1 MIAKEIS
8 DGWADQT
15 TLSPDAIND
24 LLGMLY
30 EKHPTIP
37 NDKTLVQILNTN
49 LGHFLVRAEPETRQ
63 IHIGPLTD
71 EQAAS
76 LAGRVAELGVPATEL
91 YPEMDRQWA
100 VQMDA
105 RITEAWERGDDRMP
119 SENRVKKLVDDL
131 VKRYREQLHER
142 EFNVSPDGAAMAL
155 LTHRS
160 ERDSDDSIRLYL
172 TLHPKVRAVK
182 IAALMTPEAEAECQA
197 YMDDESDGDVALIPA
212 SAQPIDPATLRTTF
226 HRTH

>member
-8 DGWADQT
+8 DGWADQK

-37 NDKTLVQILNTN
+37 NDKVLVQILNTK
-49 LGHFLVRAEPETRQ
+49 LGHFLVRAEPETKQ

-76 LAGRVAELGVPATEL
+76 LAGRAAELGLPATEL

-100 VQMDA
+100 VQMDG
-105 RITEAWERGDDRMP
+105 RITNAWERGDERMP

-142 EFNVSPDGAAMAL
+142 EFKVSPDGAAMAV

-160 ERDSDDSIRLYL
+160 ERDPDDAIRLYL
-172 TLHPKVRAVK
+172 TLREISPERQGRKMDHQ
-182 IAALMTPEAEAECQA
+182 ILLAAPPRLGPGRIT
-197 YMDDESDGDVALIPA
+197 LF
-212 SAQPIDPATLRTTF
+212 SAARF
-226 HRTH
+226 

>member
-1 MIAKEIS
+1 VFPAS
-8 DGWADQT
+8 APNRVNFADK
-15 TLSPDAIND
+15 S

-37 NDKTLVQILNTN
+37 NDKVLVQILNTK
-49 LGHFLVRAEPETRQ
+49 LGHFLVRAEPETKQ

-76 LAGRVAELGVPATEL
+76 LAGRAAELGLPATEL

-100 VQMDA
+100 VQMDG
-105 RITEAWERGDDRMP
+105 RITDAWERGDERMP

-142 EFNVSPDGAAMAL
+142 EFKVSPDGAAMAV

-160 ERDSDDSIRLYL
+160 ERDPDDAIRLYL
-172 TLHPKVRAVK
+172 TLREISPERQGRKMDHQ
-182 IAALMTPEAEAECQA
+182 ILLAAPPRLGPGRIT
-197 YMDDESDGDVALIPA
+197 LF
-212 SAQPIDPATLRTTF
+212 SAARF
-226 HRTH
+226 